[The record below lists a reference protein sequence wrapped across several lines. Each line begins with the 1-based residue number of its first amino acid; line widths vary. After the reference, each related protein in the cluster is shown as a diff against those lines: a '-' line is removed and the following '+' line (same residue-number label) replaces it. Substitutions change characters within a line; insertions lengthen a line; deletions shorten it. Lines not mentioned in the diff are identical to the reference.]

1 MSTQNTH
8 TANKVN
14 SAARDSVKQASDQH
28 DRVKAEAHAPK
39 PEHDIPKQH
48 FTHVDMDAEKAAV
61 KAKGF
66 FGRHKRKF
74 KIAGY
79 TIAGA
84 AVVGGA
90 AYICYRTGAYKALV
104 RGAAESTAVAA
115 ETVAETV

>member
-1 MSTQNTH
+1 MTNQNTH

-14 SAARDSVKQASDQH
+14 NAAQDSVKRASAKHDQ
-28 DRVKAEAHAPK
+28 VKAEAHAQQ

-48 FTHVDMDAEKAAV
+48 FTHVDMDAAKTTE

-90 AYICYRTGAYKALV
+90 AYICYRTGAYKVLV
-104 RGAAESTAVAA
+104 RGAAETTAVAA